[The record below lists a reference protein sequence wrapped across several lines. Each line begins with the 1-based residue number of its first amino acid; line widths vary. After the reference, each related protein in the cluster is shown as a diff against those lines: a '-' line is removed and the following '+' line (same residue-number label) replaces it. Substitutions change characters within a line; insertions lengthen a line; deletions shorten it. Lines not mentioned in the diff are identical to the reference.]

1 MRPIDST
8 KLERIKKETKI
19 LIVEKGYHGASIAEL
34 ARRAEVSDGYLYRHY
49 KNKSELV
56 KDIFESQLKQFHDF
70 ILDQLE
76 NSKTAKRVV
85 EEIISFLFEL
95 SNTEPYAIQFAH
107 SLVYDFEFEYPQSR
121 QDAINKI
128 STLLLKL
135 GKKTGEFDPSTRE
148 IDIQLTVLTIPVKFI
163 EYSNKGYHLNKPD
176 SNNEKSLLVNLCMKA
191 LQ

>member
-70 ILDQLE
+70 IIDQLE

-135 GKKTGEFDPSTRE
+135 GKKTGEFAPSTRE

-176 SNNEKSLLVNLCMKA
+176 SKNEKSLLVNLCMKA